1 MTPQIESAYQR
12 IADVLVPA
20 LPESFDRAWVYAE
33 LMDDTATATA
43 YVSSGPGHAARLDDM
58 MLDAD
63 LADALAGLRQAW
75 AASGQQAFSTAVF
88 ELNGDGRFHLDVN
101 HGDVSDAGQTLARRS
116 AWEQSVFGGRAIETL
131 SA

>member
-1 MTPQIESAYQR
+1 MTPEIESAYQG

-20 LPESFDRAWVYAE
+20 LPESFDRAFVYGE

-63 LADALAGLRQAW
+63 LADALAALRQAW
-75 AASGQQAFSTAVF
+75 AAGGQPAFSTAVF
-88 ELNGDGRFHLDVN
+88 TLHGDGRFHLDVH

-116 AWEQSVFGGRAIETL
+116 AWEQSVFGDQPIETL